1 MIISSS
7 VSSIFGIF
15 ARCFHH
21 VCSQL
26 HYQFLSLSRVF
37 CCNTALPCRP
47 LPTQHTHTTQRQTD
61 TDRHRQHI
69 TYGTCLVL
77 ILVVMASVSGQAI
90 VVGGGLA
97 RMSAANTILENG
109 GRVVLLGESFFCF
122 GNSTHPKGGELCLC
136 RAKSGK
142 TLAKARFE

>member
-1 MIISSS
+1 MFPAFWRFSHAAFIMFVASYII
-7 VSSIFGIF
+7 
-15 ARCFHH
+15 H
-21 VCSQL
+21 
-26 HYQFLSLSRVF
+26 FLYLFRVF
-37 CCNTALPCRP
+37 CCNTALLCRP
-47 LPTQHTHTTQRQTD
+47 LPTQHTHHTD

-69 TYGTCLVL
+69 TCGTCLVL

-109 GRVVLLGESFFCF
+109 GRVVLLGESFFCA
-122 GNSTHPKGGELCLC
+122 GSSTHPKEGELCLC

-142 TLAKARFE
+142 TVANARNDIDNQIAS